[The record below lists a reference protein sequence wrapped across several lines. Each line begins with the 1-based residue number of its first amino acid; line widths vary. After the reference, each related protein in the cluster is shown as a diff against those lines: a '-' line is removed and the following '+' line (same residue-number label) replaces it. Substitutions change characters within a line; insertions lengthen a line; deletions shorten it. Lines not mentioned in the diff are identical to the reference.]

1 MRCRLALLIITAAAI
16 VVCGRGIAAAQT
28 ADDLFNDQVLHRIDV
43 YIYSKDWL
51 LLKANYGLNT
61 HYPADLRWQ
70 GKAVRNASVRSR
82 GRFTRSGTKPSLH
95 FNFDHY
101 ASGQTFL
108 GLRSLAL
115 KNLGQDPSTLRE
127 FLAMKMLRRLGVA
140 APRVAFAAV
149 YVNNSYM
156 GLYGLVENIDTVA
169 AQRIFGESAGHLF
182 EFSWLND
189 WRFEYLGS
197 DLAEYARRFAPVNHP
212 YDTETDLYGPIESWC
227 RLANESQPYEF
238 SASIGQY
245 VDVTA
250 LMRLVAAQA
259 FMAEP
264 DGFTGSRGMNNLF
277 VYRTEGT
284 NVHRFVAWDQDQSC
298 DTVGFPITRGHD
310 DNVLVRRLMEIP
322 DARQTY
328 FATLLEAAGY
338 ADEGLVEAG
347 ARAIKQAKPA
357 LAADQAATS
366 WDALRRPGTDKTGR
380 LRAADS
386 RLGGGGG
393 APGWLE
399 SEALRALNLVRAAV
413 YLDTL
418 KPYGNQEFEA
428 AAAYVVDFCRQRA
441 AFIRSEVAQ
450 SANASGWGASAVR
463 RRSP

>member
-16 VVCGRGIAAAQT
+16 VVCEPGIAAAQT

-43 YIYSKDWL
+43 YIYSKDWR

-82 GRFTRSGTKPSLH
+82 GRFTRSGIKPSLH

-108 GLRSLAL
+108 GLQSLVL

-140 APRVAFAAV
+140 APRVAFASV

-182 EFSWLND
+182 EFNWLND
-189 WRFEYLGS
+189 WRFEYLGPG
-197 DLAEYARRFAPVNHP
+197 LPEYARRFEPINHL
-212 YDTETDLYGPIESWC
+212 YDTQADLYGPVEAWC

-245 VDVTA
+245 VDVAA
-250 LMRLVAAQA
+250 LMRFVAAQA

-284 NVHRFVAWDQDQSC
+284 NVHRFVAWDHDQSC
-298 DTVGFPITRGHD
+298 DSVGFPITRGND

-328 FATLLEAAGY
+328 YATLLEAAGY
-338 ADEGLVEAG
+338 ADEVIVEAG
-347 ARAIKQAKPA
+347 GKGLRQARPA
-357 LAADQAATS
+357 AALPRATVSTDDLRRLAADKTKGGRVAA
-366 WDALRRPGTDKTGR
+366 
-380 LRAADS
+380 
-386 RLGGGGG
+386 G
-393 APGWLE
+393 AQGLGWLE
-399 SEALRALNLVRAAV
+399 SEALRALNLVRPAA

-418 KPYGNQEFEA
+418 KPYSNEQFEA
-428 AAAYVVDFCRQRA
+428 AAAYVLDFCRRRA
-441 AFIRSEVAQ
+441 AFVRSEVAQ
-450 SANASGWGASAVR
+450 LANPVGSGAAAVR
-463 RRSP
+463 RP